1 MHSTIIHLLFFFSV
15 IKASWQINVSFAND
29 PNQQYHM
36 RQVCINLPPAI
47 CCVPLDVSIDRL
59 GWGWFRAKHLLFQ
72 DLPRY
77 NVHLAAFR
85 YQRPRSDCDGEL
97 VLQHRT
103 VGEALDAYTD
113 HSPEGYSGSLYVPQ
127 AVSNGNKTGVISEA
141 VQRPSARIQYPDV
154 IHYQGVAYNKRGD
167 GSLIYSSVDGKTI
180 SGAPLFGMSITSG
193 AKTEVLVVIVNTV
206 AGRLTGLGA
215 NGPED
220 MSITTL

>member
-1 MHSTIIHLLFFFSV
+1 M
-15 IKASWQINVSFAND
+15 
-29 PNQQYHM
+29 
-36 RQVCINLPPAI
+36 
-47 CCVPLDVSIDRL
+47 
-59 GWGWFRAKHLLFQ
+59 
-72 DLPRY
+72 
-77 NVHLAAFR
+77 
-85 YQRPRSDCDGEL
+85 
-97 VLQHRT
+97 LQHRT

-141 VQRPSARIQYPDV
+141 VQRPSARIKYPDV

-193 AKTEVLVVIVNTV
+193 AGTEVLVVIVNTV